1 MNGIA
6 LSPLTMIRLPFLLGF
21 FLLLTGSAPFAD
33 AASSGQ
39 EQGDGGVVHIGIQET
54 LDPEFFVDT
63 LGPTMRH
70 LRKRF
75 PHLRFHAETFSIAE
89 LSQAIQTKSISF
101 FIADSGLFT
110 FLASTEHAD
119 DLATRQNRFS
129 SDPAKSTGAVLFV
142 RADRNDLQTLSD
154 LRGRKIAAQNPND
167 FTSWLTFQGELVRA
181 GFDPKKFWGAE
192 LFTEYEYPN
201 VLDSVSA
208 GETDAGLLAACALEE
223 QTALHGYRLE
233 DFRVL
238 HEQTSNA
245 LRCRRSTALYP
256 GPVFAS
262 LPHAD
267 PALTKQI
274 TLALL
279 TEPPSENS
287 SAWGISTDNS
297 EALNLYKL
305 LKTGPYSYLN
315 DTNWSALW
323 ANYQEWIFA
332 AFGLLML
339 LIIHTLRVDRLVE
352 RRTAE
357 LQASI
362 AERDA
367 LEKANQAN
375 AQMLAQMER
384 AGIVAQ
390 LSSMVAH
397 ELRQPLMSI
406 MNFVGGLSLYMRK
419 TYPADPVV
427 AQTADVIVEEAERAS
442 AIVDRVRGYDKTAH
456 AQKIPIAAKDLIASA
471 VRAFSHSALSSGVT
485 VRTDCRTNACVL
497 GDPLELTLVILNF
510 LKNAA
515 DAMADVS
522 EKVIH
527 LSAQQSGGNIVFRV
541 RDYGPPLTN
550 EVFETLSHPTV
561 SHKPHG
567 LGLGLSLAKSIAER
581 HRGHIDFVR
590 AQPNGLIAVL
600 ELPCLLNTSPSEA
613 GTTVLQD
620 SGQRKTHH
628 E

>member
-201 VLDSVSA
+201 VLD
-208 GETDAGLLAACALEE
+208 
-223 QTALHGYRLE
+223 
-233 DFRVL
+233 
-238 HEQTSNA
+238 
-245 LRCRRSTALYP
+245 
-256 GPVFAS
+256 
-262 LPHAD
+262 AD

-279 TEPPSENS
+279 TEPPSENG

>member
-1 MNGIA
+1 M
-6 LSPLTMIRLPFLLGF
+6 
-21 FLLLTGSAPFAD
+21 
-33 AASSGQ
+33 
-39 EQGDGGVVHIGIQET
+39 
-54 LDPEFFVDT
+54 
-63 LGPTMRH
+63 
-70 LRKRF
+70 
-75 PHLRFHAETFSIAE
+75 
-89 LSQAIQTKSISF
+89 
-101 FIADSGLFT
+101 
-110 FLASTEHAD
+110 
-119 DLATRQNRFS
+119 
-129 SDPAKSTGAVLFV
+129 
-142 RADRNDLQTLSD
+142 
-154 LRGRKIAAQNPND
+154 
-167 FTSWLTFQGELVRA
+167 
-181 GFDPKKFWGAE
+181 
-192 LFTEYEYPN
+192 
-201 VLDSVSA
+201 
-208 GETDAGLLAACALEE
+208 
-223 QTALHGYRLE
+223 
-233 DFRVL
+233 
-238 HEQTSNA
+238 
-245 LRCRRSTALYP
+245 
-256 GPVFAS
+256 
-262 LPHAD
+262 
-267 PALTKQI
+267 TKQI

-279 TEPPSENS
+279 SEPPSENG

-332 AFGLLML
+332 ALGLLML

-357 LQASI
+357 LQASM

-442 AIVDRVRGYDKTAH
+442 AIVERVRGYDKTAH
-456 AQKIPIAAKDLIASA
+456 AQTIPIAAKELIASA

-485 VRTDCRTNACVL
+485 VRTDCRTNGCVL

-515 DAMADVS
+515 EAMADAS
-522 EKVIH
+522 EKVIL
-527 LSAQQSGGNIVFRV
+527 LSAHQSDGDIVFRV

>member
-223 QTALHGYRLE
+223 QTAL
-233 DFRVL
+233 
-238 HEQTSNA
+238 
-245 LRCRRSTALYP
+245 YP

-279 TEPPSENS
+279 TEPPSENG

-527 LSAQQSGGNIVFRV
+527 LSAQQSGGDIVFRV

>member
-279 TEPPSENS
+279 TEPPSENG

-442 AIVDRVRGYDKTAH
+442 AIVDRVRGYDPASR
-456 AQKIPIAAKDLIASA
+456 QKI
-471 VRAFSHSALSSGVT
+471 T
-485 VRTDCRTNACVL
+485 
-497 GDPLELTLVILNF
+497 
-510 LKNAA
+510 
-515 DAMADVS
+515 
-522 EKVIH
+522 
-527 LSAQQSGGNIVFRV
+527 QS
-541 RDYGPPLTN
+541 P
-550 EVFETLSHPTV
+550 ET
-561 SHKPHG
+561 K
-567 LGLGLSLAKSIAER
+567 
-581 HRGHIDFVR
+581 
-590 AQPNGLIAVL
+590 
-600 ELPCLLNTSPSEA
+600 
-613 GTTVLQD
+613 
-620 SGQRKTHH
+620 
-628 E
+628 